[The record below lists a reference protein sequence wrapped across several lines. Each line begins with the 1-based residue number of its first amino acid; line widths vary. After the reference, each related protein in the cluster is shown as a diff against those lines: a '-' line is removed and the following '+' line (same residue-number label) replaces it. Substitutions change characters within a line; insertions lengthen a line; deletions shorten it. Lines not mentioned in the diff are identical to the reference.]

1 MSKVVA
7 GAGLSIRAI
16 ASPSGWGHP
25 LLFAIISYC
34 GYAISAACLG
44 VAVVQAVRYLS
55 RPQHAGQEPGQQP
68 GRAMS

>member
-1 MSKVVA
+1 MGKTVA

-16 ASPSGWGHP
+16 ASSSGWDHP

-44 VAVVQAVRYLS
+44 MAVVWAVRDLS
-55 RPQHAGQEPGQQP
+55 RLQHAE
-68 GRAMS
+68 